1 MATVSSD
8 QCFGKEAYTGSC
20 SLIQHKNR
28 GHGYLEADSL
38 DLELDLDLDLG
49 PYNHLY
55 KSLA

>member
-38 DLELDLDLDLG
+38 DLDLDLG